1 MQTFE
6 IAPGHFF
13 DRSERRRSRCA
24 RPEIKAYV
32 RSGPT
37 REGTSQYFYSEA
49 GEGESGEVSGDFPSL
64 AQFGNHWRGILGL
77 TDELNPFARL
87 KNGSVRESVENTPV
101 NRVKFDDVAL
111 HPLFDS
117 IVVSPLLIDKTG
129 RVVNHETRQRRVDL
143 CPLLEIIVI
152 AINEPHP
159 SYRRRMLCMWTVIIR
174 ESIA

>member
-1 MQTFE
+1 MFSQFE
-6 IAPGHFF
+6 N
-13 DRSERRRSRCA
+13 ER
-24 RPEIKAYV
+24 
-32 RSGPT
+32 
-37 REGTSQYFYSEA
+37 
-49 GEGESGEVSGDFPSL
+49 
-64 AQFGNHWRGILGL
+64 LGVL
-77 TDELNPFARL
+77 CLRQKRQPFARL

-117 IVVSPLLIDKTG
+117 SVVSVLLIDKTG

-159 SYRRRMLCMWTVIIR
+159 SYRMRMLCMWTVIIR